1 MSELLIGT
9 DRGVFRLG
17 NDGNIHQEE
26 GPPTVAYMTRAHE
39 GISVVTTE
47 GVLW

>member
-17 NDGNIHQEE
+17 NDGNIQP
-26 GPPTVAYMTRAHE
+26 GGGTANG
-39 GISVVTTE
+39 GIYDARP
-47 GVLW
+47 